1 VFQVQALFHGGNSD
15 LPHPLTL
22 YDLMLHMFRRLS
34 MLVLVIAA
42 LTAVEPL
49 LHHHPLQQDSIPSA
63 CAICATGVGRLP
75 AMMPALAA
83 PQIVVYT
90 LASAAVVMPGDAIE
104 IALPSRAP
112 PAV

>member
-1 VFQVQALFHGGNSD
+1 
-15 LPHPLTL
+15 
-22 YDLMLHMFRRLS
+22 
-34 MLVLVIAA
+34 MLVLIVAAVI
-42 LTAVEPL
+42 AVEPI
-49 LHHHPLQQDSIPSA
+49 LHQHPLEQNSIPSA

-90 LASAAVVMPGDAIE
+90 LTSSAVAMPGDAAE
-104 IALPSRAP
+104 IIIPSRAP